1 MSIKKEDV
9 LYFIL
14 KAVTQGIIN
23 GIVVIVILKIFKV
36 I

>member
-1 MSIKKEDV
+1 MSTKKEEV

-23 GIVVIVILKIFKV
+23 GIVLIVVLKIFKV

>member
-1 MSIKKEDV
+1 MSTKENV
-9 LYFIL
+9 LYFML

-23 GIVVIVILKIFKV
+23 GIVLVVILKIFGV

>member
-1 MSIKKEDV
+1 MSIKKEEV

-14 KAVTQGIIN
+14 KAITQGIIN
-23 GIVVIVILKIFKV
+23 GIVLVVILKIFKM

>member
-1 MSIKKEDV
+1 MSIKKEEV

-23 GIVVIVILKIFKV
+23 GIVLVVVLKIFKV

>member
-1 MSIKKEDV
+1 MSTKKAEV

-23 GIVVIVILKIFKV
+23 GIVLVVVLKIFKV

>member
-1 MSIKKEDV
+1 MSTKKEEV

-23 GIVVIVILKIFKV
+23 GIVLVVVLKIFKV